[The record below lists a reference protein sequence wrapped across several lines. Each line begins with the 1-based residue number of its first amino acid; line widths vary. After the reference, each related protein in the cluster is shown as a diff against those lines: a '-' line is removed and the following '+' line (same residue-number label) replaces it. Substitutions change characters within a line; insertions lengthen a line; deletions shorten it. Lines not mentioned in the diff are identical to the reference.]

1 MPHTLMKIVPS
12 SVSMVV
18 AVQTTAAYRAAWNR
32 ERSWSDRDREPAEGV
47 LRGEGFTRSTVV
59 EDAAHLL
66 YNAADSYSGQSALSG
81 GVVTALCSECHG
93 ESGMRTLLAGRGGGL
108 GEVDCAGIVPPGG
121 LGRAG
126 RERRQRTPV
135 IDNVQRVRRELSP
148 LAAGSNTE
156 RAGQETCF
164 RRGPRRGAASGQDSD
179 TGQGKKATRSTHW
192 LVLQAEK

>member
-1 MPHTLMKIVPS
+1 
-12 SVSMVV
+12 MVV